1 MEEEAIV
8 GEHGNGVEAADAVVE
23 AAAAASAAAETA
35 ALSLEEQLARAQAE
49 AAEYRDG
56 WLRARAEFANARK
69 RMEKQQL
76 DAYNNALVDVVKKL
90 LPALDDFD
98 RAMAAVPAGVAEDS
112 WYAGIELVQ
121 RKLYAILE
129 GMNIEPIKAVGQ
141 PFDPNLHEAVMQVD
155 STDYESGIVAQ
166 ELQTGYR
173 RGERIIRPAMVT
185 VVN

>member
-1 MEEEAIV
+1 MGMDMENEAVV
-8 GEHGNGVEAADAVVE
+8 GESGNGVEAAAV
-23 AAAAASAAAETA
+23 AAAGDG
-35 ALSLEEQLARAQAE
+35 ALSLEERLAQAQAE

-56 WLRARAEFANARK
+56 WLRERAEFANARK
-69 RMEKQQL
+69 RMERQQL

-98 RAMAAVPAGVAEDS
+98 RAMTAVPAAVAQDS

-121 RKLYAILE
+121 RKLYGILE
-129 GMNIEPIKAVGQ
+129 GMNIEPIQAVGQ

-155 STDYESGIVAQ
+155 AAAYESGTVAQ

-173 RGERIIRPAMVT
+173 RGERIIRPAMVA
-185 VVN
+185 VAN